1 VRHHLI
7 LGLKYKENTKVPLL
21 DRITLTERSNM
32 MSKEFTVAFN
42 QGKTVKAFKSNEE
55 LDSYV
60 KGVYGQGAIIMN
72 LETKEGREAFR
83 KWCEKDNI

>member
-1 VRHHLI
+1 MRHRLI

-42 QGKTVKAFKSNEE
+42 QGKTVKA
-55 LDSYV
+55 
-60 KGVYGQGAIIMN
+60 
-72 LETKEGREAFR
+72 
-83 KWCEKDNI
+83 

>member
-1 VRHHLI
+1 
-7 LGLKYKENTKVPLL
+7 
-21 DRITLTERSNM
+21 

-55 LDSYV
+55 LDAYIKS
-60 KGVYGQGAIIMN
+60 VYGQNAVHMN
-72 LETKEGREAFR
+72 LDTKEGREAFR